1 MRIVFFGT
9 PDFAI
14 PSLKLLHES
23 KHEIAAIVT
32 APDKPRG
39 RGRSFSVTP
48 IKQYGLDN
56 NIQVLTPEKL
66 KNEGFEKSLKLINP
80 DLFIIVAFRIL
91 PENIFTIPSKGSFN
105 LHGSLLPKYRGAA
118 PIQWAIING
127 ETETGLTTFF
137 LEKKVDTGNIILR
150 QKISIENTDN
160 FGTLHDK
167 MSFAGAQLVLQT
179 VQLIEEN
186 NLKLTIQQDTEATP
200 APKITKEMC
209 EINWDGNAKNIH
221 NLVRGLSPHPGAF
234 WVFNNKILKIFS
246 TEITSITSLKPFEIW
261 QTKNELLIGTSTE
274 AIKILELQPEGRKRM
289 KTADFL
295 RGHSLV

>member
-23 KHEIAAIVT
+23 KHEIVAIVT
-32 APDKPRG
+32 APDKHRG

-66 KNEGFEKSLKLINP
+66 KNEDFEKSLKLINP

-91 PENIFTIPSKGSFN
+91 PESIFTIPSKGSFN

-150 QKISIENTDN
+150 QKILIENTDN

-186 NLKLTIQQDTEATP
+186 NLKLTTQEDTEATP

-234 WVFNNKILKIFS
+234 WVFNNKIFKIFL
-246 TEITSITSLKPFEIW
+246 TEITSITSLKPFEI
-261 QTKNELLIGTSTE
+261 QQSKNELLIGTSTE
-274 AIKILELQPEGRKRM
+274 AIKILEIQPEGRKRM